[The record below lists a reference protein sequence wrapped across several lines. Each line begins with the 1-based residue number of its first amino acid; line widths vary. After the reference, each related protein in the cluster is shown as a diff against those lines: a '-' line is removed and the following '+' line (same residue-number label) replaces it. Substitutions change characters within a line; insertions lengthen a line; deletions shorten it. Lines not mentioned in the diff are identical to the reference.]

1 MKARDM
7 LKKLSEDGWFLA
19 RTKGSHRQYKHP
31 TKKGLVTV
39 AGHPGDD
46 LAPGTQNSIFKQS
59 GLKQP

>member
-1 MKARDM
+1 MKVRDM
-7 LKKLSEDGWFLA
+7 LKKLMDDGWFLA

-39 AGHPGDD
+39 AGHPSDD

>member
-1 MKARDM
+1 MKVRDM

-46 LAPGTQNSIFKQS
+46 LAPGPPPRIFKQS

>member
-1 MKARDM
+1 MKVRDM
-7 LKKLSEDGWFLA
+7 LKKLSDDGWVLA
-19 RTKGSHRQYKHP
+19 RTKGRHRQYKHP

-46 LAPGTQNSIFKQS
+46 LAPGTQNSILKQS